1 MPKNKKDVT
10 SPGQSTLKNAMPKAA
25 RRRRRY
31 SSLIGLDSTSAVP
44 PRIEREQRT
53 RRLILAVSAAVGMI
67 VIGVIFIGYYLTNIA
82 PPREVVAEFY
92 ENQITADDVKKQMK
106 IQSSQAILNNN
117 FEGLNFNPGDILNA
131 MAQTAITRF
140 YSNELGL
147 KADYNQVE
155 QEILSRLIP
164 EFEQRKTEEEFTQLQ
179 EEFKRTLIEFV
190 ELLKID
196 EEYYREVLAGQIL
209 LGDSFTYFAN
219 KVPQENEEVFAYWIK
234 ASTKNKVEEV
244 RQKLLDGEE
253 FKDVARDYNED
264 ITHAAE
270 DGEIGWVPRG
280 AFPEIETVLFNSQL
294 NSVEEITITDVYTG
308 RDATYF
314 ILLTDGP
321 ELRTISDEMR
331 VLVSKNLY
339 FDWFSIKQIES
350 GFNILLTEKSST
362 WINAEVSEFLLDAM
376 PQLEELIVGSSQDE
390 E

>member
-140 YSNELGL
+140 YSSELGL

-164 EFEQRKTEEEFTQLQ
+164 EFEQRKTC
-179 EEFKRTLIEFV
+179 
-190 ELLKID
+190 LL
-196 EEYYREVLAGQIL
+196 YT
-209 LGDSFTYFAN
+209 S
-219 KVPQENEEVFAYWIK
+219 P
-234 ASTKNKVEEV
+234 SP
-244 RQKLLDGEE
+244 
-253 FKDVARDYNED
+253 RD
-264 ITHAAE
+264 
-270 DGEIGWVPRG
+270 RG
-280 AFPEIETVLFNSQL
+280 
-294 NSVEEITITDVYTG
+294 
-308 RDATYF
+308 
-314 ILLTDGP
+314 
-321 ELRTISDEMR
+321 
-331 VLVSKNLY
+331 
-339 FDWFSIKQIES
+339 
-350 GFNILLTEKSST
+350 
-362 WINAEVSEFLLDAM
+362 
-376 PQLEELIVGSSQDE
+376 
-390 E
+390 